1 MPELP
6 EVETTVNGLN
16 KKVLNRTF
24 VDIWSDWKKLIKK
37 PNNFEKF
44 KKEVKGKK
52 VKKVWRR
59 AKNIIF
65 DLSSDYSLLIHQ
77 KMTGHILVGGW
88 KLENRIWKPIKNG
101 PLSEKINLYIHLL
114 FKLDNGEMIAL
125 SDVRKFAKAELWKTK
140 DLLNSKEFMGLGP
153 EPLEKDFSF
162 KKFQNLFKGKK
173 GKVKQIIMKPEF
185 IAGIGNIYASEALW
199 WAKIHP
205 GKDIS
210 KLNEKELKSLYNSIR
225 KVLTK
230 GIKLGGDSFS
240 DYRNVEGKKGD
251 FEDESRVYQKEN
263 EKCVRCKTLIEKI
276 IIGGR
281 SSFFCP
287 HCQTLNSKS

>member
-44 KKEVKGKK
+44 KKELKGKK

-210 KLNEKELKSLYNSIR
+210 KLNEKKLKSLYNSIR

>member
-44 KKEVKGKK
+44 KKELKGKK